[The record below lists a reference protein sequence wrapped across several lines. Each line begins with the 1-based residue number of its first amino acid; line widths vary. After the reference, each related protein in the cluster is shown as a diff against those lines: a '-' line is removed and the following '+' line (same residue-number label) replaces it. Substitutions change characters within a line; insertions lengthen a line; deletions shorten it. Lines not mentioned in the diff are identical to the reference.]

1 MAVGTSSRVSL
12 RMLRSLALCVPEQR
26 RAEIPSPRRAQAA
39 SVRTL
44 GMMRALRRSRWSVY
58 CGSATKLGPAPL
70 CDVRARAHGL
80 FGND

>member
-12 RMLRSLALCVPEQR
+12 RMQR
-26 RAEIPSPRRAQAA
+26 WLSACLSSDAPRILPRRAQAA

-44 GMMRALRRSRWSVY
+44 GMMRALRRSRWSVH

>member
-12 RMLRSLALCVPEQR
+12 RMQR
-26 RAEIPSPRRAQAA
+26 RLSACLSSDAPRILPRRAQAA

-58 CGSATKLGPAPL
+58 CGSATKLGPVPL